1 MLKVKSDLNHDVIRD
16 FVGEVNCADE
26 FGHRVKNRFIQ
37 TTAVGER
44 MIDGELCGTHRVDVW
59 CDWFI
64 RFDQYAPS
72 ARIRKS
78 WYVGYSE
85 KTLAVTDLS
94 TNSVDLDA
102 MREESYQKR
111 LKELS

>member
-1 MLKVKSDLNHDVIRD
+1 MLKVKSDLNHDVIRA
-16 FVGEVNCADE
+16 FVGEVSFADE
-26 FGHRVKNRFIQ
+26 FGHRVYNRFIQ

-59 CDWFI
+59 ADWWL
-64 RFDQYAPS
+64 RFDQLAPS

-78 WYVGYSE
+78 WYVGYNE

-94 TNSVDLDA
+94 RNSVDLDA

>member
-1 MLKVKSDLNHDVIRD
+1 MLKVKSDLNHDVIRA

-26 FGHRVKNRFIQ
+26 FGHRVNTRFIQ
-37 TTAVGER
+37 TTRVGDK

-59 CDWFI
+59 ADWW
-64 RFDQYAPS
+64 RRYDQLAPS
-72 ARIRKS
+72 ARIRRS
-78 WYVGYSE
+78 WYVGYNE

-94 TNSVDLDA
+94 RNSVDLDE
-102 MREESYQKR
+102 MREEFYQKR